1 MAVRAAALP
10 ADASCEDLEID
21 PALPF
26 LDAHVASALANGA
39 APYITEEQRFA
50 MGAVRPSHDEVRRR
64 PSPSLQYVLLWCA
77 ALVGALQASQK
88 GFALLGMSSLSMLA
102 CHSPALSLLCKC
114 SK

>member
-1 MAVRAAALP
+1 MRAAALP

-50 MGAVRPSHDEVRRR
+50 MGAVRPSHHDEVRSL
-64 PSPSLQYVLLWCA
+64 PSPMLRLVLL
-77 ALVGALQASQK
+77 
-88 GFALLGMSSLSMLA
+88 
-102 CHSPALSLLCKC
+102 
-114 SK
+114 